1 MSDVGLDDV
10 NDLTTTAEDA
20 RTAKPESSET
30 QNTDATRKKAFYACE
45 HPMQENEEGTHRREP
60 PMRASAAMTP
70 WPSGKVSVTSFFSI
84 PLANRARETMQRNI

>member
-45 HPMQENEEGTHRREP
+45 HPMQENEEWHSQA
-60 PMRASAAMTP
+60 RATDE
-70 WPSGKVSVTSFFSI
+70 GKRCHDA
-84 PLANRARETMQRNI
+84 LA